1 MYNSIISTIQ
11 LVRECD
17 NMKLLKN
24 MEKQAIS
31 INGMSIMKAFSVLV
45 LAVLLEYLGQIPIAI
60 LSLFYS
66 QFTNIEPYINI
77 TAVVVVKYFVI
88 NFLLRFFSKRNY
100 EQQLKQSFNKVN
112 FACVALIIIGF
123 RLAYDNSLIYW
134 VNNMPMP
141 DVINKAFQEIAI
153 SPIVLILTVTVI
165 APIYEE
171 VIFRGILLKGMA
183 SKINPILA
191 LVVSSLFFALVHLN
205 VPQGINAFLLGLI
218 IGAIYLNTGSIYLC
232 IFAHFFNN
240 SLGVTIS
247 GAFELLSGKYAILVR
262 GASFILG
269 LIILIITYRW
279 YKQNRPAEVP
289 VIYKEFIEI

>member
-11 LVRECD
+11 QVRECD
-17 NMKLLKN
+17 NMKFLKN
-24 MEKQAIS
+24 IENKS
-31 INGMSIMKAFSVLV
+31 ININQMSIMKAFLV
-45 LAVLLEYLGQIPIAI
+45 LLLSVLLESLGQIPIAI
-60 LSLFYS
+60 LSLFYN
-66 QFTNIEPYINI
+66 QFTNIEPYINF
-77 TAVVVVKYFVI
+77 AAGVVVKYFVI
-88 NFLLRFFSKRNY
+88 IFLLKWFSKRNY
-100 EQQLKQSFNKVN
+100 QQQLKYSLNKAN

-141 DVINKAFQEIAI
+141 DIINKAFEEIAI

-247 GAFELLSGKYAILVR
+247 GTFQLISGEYAILIR
-262 GASFILG
+262 GEAFILG
-269 LIILIITYRW
+269 LMILIATYRW
-279 YKQNRPAEVP
+279 YKQNRPGEVP
-289 VIYKEFIEI
+289 DIYSEFTEI